1 MGNGLARNRPST
13 MAAIHDRDESFSRPT
28 SFWQQIGSSV
38 LAFDR
43 SRIEPLAA
51 LRCAVGV
58 AIPLVTA
65 LILGQLGAAV
75 FITVGGVSV
84 GFGSFQGA
92 YRSRAAVML
101 LASAAMALS
110 VFVGSLTNGSA
121 VIAIGAAALWSF
133 AAGLL
138 VAFGPAGAFVGL
150 QSTVAVLLADAYPS
164 DLHGAALRGAMVL
177 TGGLVQTIFVVAIW
191 PLRRFH
197 HERHSVGQV
206 YRDLA
211 GYARRIVA
219 RTTLEPPQA
228 AEVPG
233 AAEVHADPHPF
244 ARGETLVFQALLDE
258 SERIRASLAAL
269 TLAPDCEGTPM
280 AAAAAQVLDEL
291 AVSIE
296 EGREPDDTAD
306 AWSGVDGL
314 TTRLPGAAASIDFR
328 PQFTRLR
335 SQLRAAWD
343 TAHIPSDPA
352 PTRKPGP
359 TRTQTNR
366 ADSTDRSPRTIRTA
380 RTVRTIRDSL
390 PVLAANLSLSSSVFR
405 HALRLALAVAA
416 ATAIYRFGGVPRG
429 YWMSMTTLLV
439 VKPEFRETFV
449 TGTARIIGTLLG
461 GGLAT
466 LLVLALGNHHGVLA
480 TLLVGCVWLGYA
492 LFRASYTLFTICFTG
507 YVVLLLTLSG
517 LAGPLAAEYRIVNT
531 IAGGLLGL
539 LAYAAWPTWESGRAR
554 EALAT
559 LIDAL
564 AADARIL
571 IGALIDPVE
580 WDDGRLRASRNR
592 ARLARS
598 NAEASIERMLGE
610 PEINRRIEPQLA
622 LGILAATRRYALG
635 ALALH
640 AQLTERPIRPR
651 PSLASWQCHIVAGLE
666 RVSMSLRGAIADSND
681 VPQDPTLPEDDA
693 DIDAETNLMADSV
706 STMRALLEHAH
717 S

>member
-1 MGNGLARNRPST
+1 MWAAALHATPPIE
-13 MAAIHDRDESFSRPT
+13 MAAIDHGDVVRPT
-28 SFWQQIGSSV
+28 SIWQQVGSSV

-43 SRIEPLAA
+43 SRIEPIAA
-51 LRCAVGV
+51 LRCAIGV

-65 LILGQLGAAV
+65 LVLGQLGAAV
-75 FITVGGVSV
+75 FITVGAVSV

-92 YRSRAAVML
+92 YRSRAGVML

-110 VFVGSLTNGSA
+110 IFVGSLTGGSA
-121 VIAIGAAALWSF
+121 LIAIGAAAVWAF

-164 DLHGAALRGAMVL
+164 DPRGAVLRAAMVF
-177 TGGLVQTIFVVAIW
+177 TGGMLQTVFVVAIW

-211 GYARRIVA
+211 GYARSIA
-219 RTTLEPPQA
+219 AQNSLEPPQA
-228 AEVPG
+228 AEIPG
-233 AAEVHADPHPF
+233 AAEVHGDPHPF

-269 TLAPDCEGTPM
+269 AVVPDRQGAPVAE
-280 AAAAAQVLDEL
+280 AVARLLDEL
-291 AVSIE
+291 ATSIE
-296 EGREPDDTAD
+296 EGREPEDATEAWTA
-306 AWSGVDGL
+306 VERL
-314 TTRLPGAAASIDFR
+314 TTRRTSAPAANDPP
-328 PQFTRLR
+328 PQFPGLR
-335 SQLRAAWD
+335 GQLRAAWE
-343 TAHIPSDPA
+343 TAHVPSDPA
-352 PTRKPGP
+352 P
-359 TRTQTNR
+359 
-366 ADSTDRSPRTIRTA
+366 A
-380 RTVRTIRDSL
+380 RTVSPKQTGMIHIGVAHRPGRATRVIRDSL
-390 PVLAANLSLSSSVFR
+390 PVIGANLSFSSAVFR
-405 HALRLALAVAA
+405 HALRLAVAVGG
-416 ATAIYRFGGVPRG
+416 ATAIYRFGDVPRG

-439 VKPEFRETFV
+439 LKPEFRETFV
-449 TGTARIIGTLLG
+449 TGTARIVGTLLG

-466 LLVLALGNHHGVLA
+466 LLVLALGRHRGVLA
-480 TLLVGCVWLGYA
+480 ALLVGCVWLGYA
-492 LFRASYTLFTICFTG
+492 LFRASYTVFTIFFTG

-517 LAGPLAAEYRIVNT
+517 LAGPLAAEYRILNT
-531 IAGGLLGL
+531 IAGGLLAL
-539 LAYAAWPTWESGRAR
+539 LVYAAWPTWESGRAR

-571 IGALIDPVE
+571 IGALIDPAE
-580 WDDGRLRASRNR
+580 WDEGRLRASRNR

-598 NAEASIERMLGE
+598 NAEASIERMLSE
-610 PEINRRIEPQLA
+610 PETNRRIAPQLA

-640 AQLTERPIRPR
+640 AQLTERPTRPR
-651 PSLASWQCHIVAGLE
+651 PSLTALRDQIVAGLQA
-666 RVSMSLRGAIADSND
+666 VSASLQGDTAANND
-681 VPQDPTLPEDDA
+681 APAETAPSEGDE

-706 STMRALLEHAH
+706 NTMRALLHP
-717 S
+717 SRP